1 MAEQI
6 GSLVGVGNTLRRV
19 GLCCRRQRGMES
31 VVPGRGQLEFVH
43 MLRSVHMI
51 IMFGFSSSALRLF
64 IALQSCLFSRLYGK
78 AEMERQ

>member
-6 GSLVGVGNTLRRV
+6 GSLEGNTLRRV
-19 GLCCRRQRGMES
+19 GLCCRRQRGMEP

-51 IMFGFSSSALRLF
+51 IMFLGFSSSALRLF
-64 IALQSCLFSRLYGK
+64 IALQRCLFSRLYGK